1 MTYLYVLS
9 RQQTAMDKIKYALF
23 AFAMA
28 VPVLLAAE
36 RAAQADSSEVKRRPK
51 VGVVLSGGGAKGF
64 AHLGAIK
71 VMERAGIHIDYIG
84 GTSIGAIV
92 LLQEISDMWDRAFFL
107 ICYLKK
113 VMISVENT
121 WTVV

>member
-36 RAAQADSSEVKRRPK
+36 RAAQEWYSPEAGPK
-51 VGVVLSGGGAKGF
+51 VLRT
-64 AHLGAIK
+64 LG
-71 VMERAGIHIDYIG
+71 R
-84 GTSIGAIV
+84 
-92 LLQEISDMWDRAFFL
+92 
-107 ICYLKK
+107 
-113 VMISVENT
+113 
-121 WTVV
+121 

>member
-1 MTYLYVLS
+1 
-9 RQQTAMDKIKYALF
+9 MDKIKYALF

-71 VMERAGIHIDYIG
+71 VMERAGIYRRHFDRGHRRRTLRQRMDYRADRFPDKG
-84 GTSIGAIV
+84 FRYVEDSYRQGRTPLPSV
-92 LLQEISDMWDRAFFL
+92 LR
-107 ICYLKK
+107 
-113 VMISVENT
+113 
-121 WTVV
+121 

>member
-92 LLQEISDMWDRAFFL
+92 GGLYASGWTSAQIDSLIKDFDMSKIVTD
-107 ICYLKK
+107 K
-113 VMISVENT
+113 VERR
-121 WTVV
+121 